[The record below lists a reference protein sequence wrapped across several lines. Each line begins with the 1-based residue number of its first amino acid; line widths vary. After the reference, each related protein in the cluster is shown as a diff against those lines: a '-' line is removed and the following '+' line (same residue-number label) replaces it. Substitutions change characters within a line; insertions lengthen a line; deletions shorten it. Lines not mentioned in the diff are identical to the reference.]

1 MCMTKSS
8 SGAPMTSRREYSPFL
23 SRVPPMVLAAT
34 VHLQA
39 PSSTA
44 AHPVFDRDTQTRVV
58 RAANVLASC
67 LASSTVIIGPPALPR
82 GPSRLWLG
90 HARALVPKHLDRRNR
105 APAICIMRNECRY
118 HHPAQ
123 LAHSAPPSA
132 QHKHCNRAERYRPYP
147 PHSSGSSFVPASMLA
162 WL

>member
-1 MCMTKSS
+1 MHDEVIKRCTDDQQ
-8 SGAPMTSRREYSPFL
+8 AR
-23 SRVPPMVLAAT
+23 VLA
-34 VHLQA
+34 V
-39 PSSTA
+39 PEPGA
-44 AHPVFDRDTQTRVV
+44 ADGPGRHCSPPGAVIDR
-58 RAANVLASC
+58 
-67 LASSTVIIGPPALPR
+67 GPPRFRPGHASARGACCKRISILPGIMHVLLIWATGLAR
-82 GPSRLWLG
+82 GPSCLWLG